1 MKEEEV
7 RLREQRV
14 EEAETAVKERE
25 WCVKEMEKEMIDV
38 QSMMWEWIRKHVQK
52 VRYHMYIVGILFATL
67 IVT

>member
-25 WCVKEMEKEMIDV
+25 QCVEEMEKEIVDV
-38 QSMMWEWIRKHVQK
+38 QSMMWEWIREHVQK
-52 VRYHMYIVGILFATL
+52 VRYHMYCTL
-67 IVT
+67 LEFCLLL